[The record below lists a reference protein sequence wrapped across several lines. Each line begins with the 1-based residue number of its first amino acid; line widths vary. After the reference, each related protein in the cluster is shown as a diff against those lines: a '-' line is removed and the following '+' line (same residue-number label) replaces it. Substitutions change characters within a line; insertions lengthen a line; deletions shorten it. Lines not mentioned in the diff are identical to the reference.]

1 MITVYQVSRRYIGLM
16 LFMLNTKKL
25 TFNWF
30 VAVNYTGKLRN
41 QLNLELLFYFF
52 NNFFIKFK
60 VKLKVKSKTSN
71 MAFRLS
77 LLYIVFTALLF
88 NSQLNT
94 AVSTQQLN
102 NKLKF

>member
-41 QLNLELLFYFF
+41 QLNLELLF
-52 NNFFIKFK
+52 
-60 VKLKVKSKTSN
+60 
-71 MAFRLS
+71 
-77 LLYIVFTALLF
+77 
-88 NSQLNT
+88 
-94 AVSTQQLN
+94 
-102 NKLKF
+102 